1 MPRHPLAMPTHNVSA
16 DTCLPGCYTTSQR
29 TTERILHLTVHHED
43 GCPVWTRIQARR
55 AQAN

>member
-1 MPRHPLAMPTHNVSA
+1 MPTHNVSA